1 MNTHVTASDWID
13 AKRFERDYP
22 FSSRTFWLWISQGR
36 LPAYKPS
43 KRKTLVRR
51 SDVEKILES
60 SRAGADLDQIVN
72 EVVAEVAEN
81 AYRQ

>member
-1 MNTHVTASDWID
+1 MNTHVTAPDWID

-43 KRKTLVRR
+43 KRKTLVKR
-51 SDVEKILES
+51 SDVEKILEA
-60 SRAGADLDQIVN
+60 SRTGADLDRIVDETVR
-72 EVVAEVAEN
+72 EVLGK
-81 AYRQ
+81 

>member
-36 LPAYKPS
+36 LSVYKPS
-43 KRKTLVRR
+43 KRKTLVKR
-51 SDVEKILES
+51 SDVEKILEAS
-60 SRAGADLDQIVN
+60 KAGADLDRIVN
-72 EVVAEVAEN
+72 ETVAEVLG
-81 AYRQ
+81 R

>member
-1 MNTHVTASDWID
+1 MNTYVTASDWID

-60 SRAGADLDQIVN
+60 SHAGADLDRIVN
-72 EVVAEVAEN
+72 EVVSELSK
-81 AYRQ
+81 

>member
-1 MNTHVTASDWID
+1 MNTHVAASDWID
-13 AKRFERDYP
+13 AKCFEHDYP

-51 SDVEKILES
+51 SDVEKILEA
-60 SRAGADLDQIVN
+60 SRAGVDIDRIVN
-72 EVVAEVAEN
+72 ETVSEVLGK
-81 AYRQ
+81 

>member
-1 MNTHVTASDWID
+1 MRMNTHVTPSDWID
-13 AKRFERDYP
+13 AKHFERDYP

-60 SRAGADLDQIVN
+60 SRTGADLDTIVN
-72 EVVAEVAEN
+72 ETVAEVLGK
-81 AYRQ
+81 